1 MLSSNDDL
9 LILHLTIHDVY
20 GTKENQIY
28 MEEKPYIKFYWKKV
42 KYKNYLK
49 YFTDEINWFCEFF
62 LPYKTGDYIENLVMQ
77 IWANS
82 YLKRKRKVAYN
93 YININD
99 VEKKKKINGKTELI
113 GKRKGLKIIY
123 TLQIICYS
131 LYKFMKSTQMFIL
144 EKISIYKMIQVHM
157 KNENCILDSK
167 ENFFDRYLLT
177 LFENEN
183 YTKKKA
189 TLPLKTIKQ
198 KEGKITKDE
207 LQIAP
212 NIKPKNIT
220 QKKKNGKNSQFPP
233 ISNMNSLEK
242 TTLLYKKRENYE
254 EPTSSHGNEQGMN
267 SKGPT
272 VSEYRKST
280 ERENDFE
287 NDPAELAKKKN
298 FDISHKLCRTQRSQ
312 GDNKMDKLM
321 ANKPAR
327 LCNLKYVTL
336 NGKKVLH
343 KKHTM

>member
-1 MLSSNDDL
+1 MLSSNNDL

-157 KNENCILDSK
+157 KYDENCIPDSK
-167 ENFFDRYLLT
+167 EKFFDRYLLT
-177 LFENEN
+177 LFENES

-198 KEGKITKDE
+198 KERKIIKDK

-212 NIKPKNIT
+212 NIKPKKIT
-220 QKKKNGKNSQFPP
+220 QEKNGKNSQFPP
-233 ISNMNSLEK
+233 ISNMNSLDK
-242 TTLLYKKRENYE
+242 TTLLYKKRESYE
-254 EPTSSHGNEQGMN
+254 ELTSSYGNELGMN
-267 SKGPT
+267 IEGSV

-280 ERENDFE
+280 EREKDFE
-287 NDPAELAKKKN
+287 NDTAELAKKKN
-298 FDISHKLCRTQRSQ
+298 FDISHKLCRTQRAQ
-312 GDNKMDKLM
+312 GNNKMDKLM
-321 ANKPAR
+321 ASKPAR